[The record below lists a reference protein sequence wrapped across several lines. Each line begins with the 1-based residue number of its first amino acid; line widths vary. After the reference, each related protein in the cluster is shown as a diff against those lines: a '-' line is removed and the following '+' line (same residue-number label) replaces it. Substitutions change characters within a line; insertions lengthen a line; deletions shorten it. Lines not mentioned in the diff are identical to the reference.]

1 MLVRGH
7 EPSPKYLH
15 LLEALRGHDQFSMFA
30 LYRGRP
36 EELEQLGF
44 PTLGYDL
51 DDMVALGFQP
61 DSDEF
66 IYLCCDLLLE
76 HARRKIPGF
85 DFYIMIEYDVGLGGD
100 GAIVADLVAA
110 LSTEKW
116 RSVDMAVP
124 ELSEVRWDW
133 FHARNAGR
141 FFSPAWASF
150 PPVWVLSE
158 RAVRRAYQFRVEEGP
173 PDLPASDR
181 VICEAMASLFVN
193 DPAFQAEHLNTI
205 LPGCYDYFTFYFGLP
220 MLDGTA
226 RALAK
231 PEFKHPLYDAEH
243 FLKRHLIHA
252 EFVGDLAE
260 YSAAISD
267 PDLPLPHDV
276 RKAYAAQAQQIVAWR
291 PPRTYKP
298 VESGTGM
305 PPAILLVDDAD
316 LPVRDSM
323 AGGSSMF
330 RVNGHPLFR
339 HVIARLHAAGV
350 TEIAMCAGRKTRDI
364 QTEMAEEFSL
374 AARPDI
380 RLWSGP
386 SDGALA
392 DRLGRI
398 LDDIGQRRI
407 LLAYG
412 NVWSDLDPNAL
423 LAAHDGAANPMTLA
437 LAQGCS
443 VNLALEEAIRVTTD
457 AHPGFGDL
465 RLEAG
470 AAVIEPE
477 LFGALREDRAEPVR
491 SLIRRLRSENRLTVY
506 DHTGIFSPVNSCR
519 DAAVLQRLLL
529 EAPERFKVEPA

>member
-1 MLVRGH
+1 
-7 EPSPKYLH
+7 
-15 LLEALRGHDQFSMFA
+15 
-30 LYRGRP
+30 
-36 EELEQLGF
+36 
-44 PTLGYDL
+44 
-51 DDMVALGFQP
+51 
-61 DSDEF
+61 
-66 IYLCCDLLLE
+66 
-76 HARRKIPGF
+76 
-85 DFYIMIEYDVGLGGD
+85 MIEYDVGLGGD

-110 LSTEKW
+110 LSTERW

-124 ELSEVRWDW
+124 ELSEVRWHW

-158 RAVRRAYQFRVEEGP
+158 RAVRRAYQFRMEEGP

-193 DPAFQAEHLNTI
+193 DPEFQAEHLNTV
-205 LPGCYDYFTFYFGLP
+205 LPDCYDYFTFYFGLP

-226 RALAK
+226 KALTEQK
-231 PEFKHPLYDAEH
+231 FKHPLYDAEH
-243 FLKRHLIHA
+243 FLKRHSIHA

-260 YSAAISD
+260 YSAAIRE
-267 PDLPLPHDV
+267 PDLPIPNEV
-276 RKAYAAQAQQIVAWR
+276 REAYAARAQQIVGWR
-291 PPRTYKP
+291 PLRTYKP
-298 VESGTGM
+298 VRTGMEM
-305 PPAILLVDDAD
+305 PPAILMVDDTD
-316 LPVRDSM
+316 LPVRDRM
-323 AGGSSMF
+323 AGCSSMF
-330 RVNGHPLFR
+330 RLKGQPLVR
-339 HVIARLHAAGV
+339 HVIARLRAAGV
-350 TEIAMCAGRKTRDI
+350 TNIAVCAGENAREI
-364 QTEMAEEFSL
+364 QMELAEEFSP
-374 AARPDI
+374 AAKSDF

-412 NVWSDLDPNAL
+412 NVWSDLDPSEL
-423 LAAHDGAANPMTLA
+423 LSAHDGAGNPMTLA

-477 LFGALREDRAEPVR
+477 LFGALREGGAELVG

-529 EAPERFKVEPA
+529 EAPERFMVEPA